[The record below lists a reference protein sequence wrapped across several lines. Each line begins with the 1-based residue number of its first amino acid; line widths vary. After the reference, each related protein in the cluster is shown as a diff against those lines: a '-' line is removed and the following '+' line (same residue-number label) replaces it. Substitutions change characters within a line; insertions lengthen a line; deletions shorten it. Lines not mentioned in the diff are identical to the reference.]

1 MRRTIVIFEDDAF
14 LLDAY
19 QLKLSAN
26 REWNAVTFPDGESA
40 LPRIKEARPD
50 VIVLDLLMPKKS
62 GIEILKELRADPETR
77 DIPVIVASNLGQ
89 RDIVDEALMLGAK
102 DYFIKSEARIND
114 ILAAAKRC
122 LSGAGRVWSSP
133 TGTDS
138 SRPGTAT
145 GRHRY

>member
-26 REWNAVTFPDGESA
+26 REWNAITFPDGESA
-40 LPRIKEARPD
+40 LERIKQTQPD

-62 GIEILKELRADPETR
+62 GIDILKELRADPETR

-89 RDIVDEALMLGAK
+89 RDVVDEALALGAK
-102 DYFIKSEARIND
+102 DYFIKSEAKIND

-122 LSGAGRVWSSP
+122 LPGSDRAWSSP

-138 SRPGTAT
+138 SRPDTAT
-145 GRHRY
+145 GRHRH